1 MINKNLVIPRKNGVN
16 FIRYIFAYALIIF
29 HYNVLSGHD
38 VFWLLEGGYR
48 IKAFF
53 ILTGFLTF
61 YSYFKH
67 PGAKEFAKR
76 RFKRLV
82 PSYAF
87 VIVLS
92 FLAFSLISEYSF
104 SEYFSS
110 PQSYKYLISNLL
122 FLNFLCPDLPGVFT
136 NNLSPA
142 VNGSLWTMKVDIM
155 FYVTVPLL
163 YYLFCKYPKRWVLL
177 AILAITIIYNEIFEY
192 LYIHSGSSLYL
203 MLKRQIGGQY
213 IYFLAGMCIY
223 FYYQQVHSQV
233 KWLLPVSV
241 VIFLV
246 GSYYDSWEYVTAF
259 CYAVIIMELSLNAK
273 VLSRFS
279 EVPNITYGLYLFH
292 FPVIQMLLH
301 FKVNEWSHT
310 GCCILTLAIVTLLSI
325 VSYQLIEKRIR

>member
-16 FIRYIFAYALIIF
+16 FIRYVFAYALIIF
-29 HYNVLSGHD
+29 HYNILSGHD
-38 VFWLLEGGYR
+38 VFWLLQGGYR

-82 PSYAF
+82 PSYVF
-87 VIVLS
+87 TVLLC
-92 FLAFSLISEYSF
+92 FFGCSLLSEYSF
-104 SEYFSS
+104 AEYFTSS
-110 PQSYKYLISNLL
+110 QSYRYLVANLT
-122 FLNFLCPDLPGVFT
+122 FLNFLGPDLPGVFT
-136 NNLSPA
+136 HNESQA
-142 VNGSLWTMKVDIM
+142 VNGSLWTMKIDIM
-155 FYVTVPLL
+155 FYVTVPFL
-163 YYLFCKYPKRWVLL
+163 YYLFRKYPKRWVLAGIFL
-177 AILAITIIYNEIFEY
+177 ITVIYNEVFEY
-192 LYIHSGSSLYL
+192 LYQHSGSSLYL

-241 VIFLV
+241 VVFLV
-246 GSYYDSWEYVTAF
+246 GSYYDSWEYLTAF

-279 EVPNITYGLYLFH
+279 EVPNVTYGLYLYH
-292 FPVIQMLLH
+292 FPVVQILLH
-301 FKVNEWSHT
+301 FKVNEWSHN
-310 GCCILTLAIVTLLSI
+310 GCCLLCLGIVTLLSI
-325 VSYQLIEKRIR
+325 MNYQLIEKRIK

>member
-16 FIRYIFAYALIIF
+16 FIRYVFAYALIIF

-38 VFWLLEGGYR
+38 VFWLLQGGYR

-87 VIVLS
+87 VVLLC
-92 FLAFSLISEYSF
+92 FFGCSLISELSF
-104 SEYFSS
+104 AEYFTSG
-110 PQSYKYLISNLL
+110 QSYRYLVSNLL
-122 FLNFLCPDLPGVFT
+122 FLNFLGPDLPGVFT
-136 NNLSPA
+136 HNLAPA

-163 YYLFCKYPKRWVLL
+163 YLLLRRYPKRWVLL
-177 AILAITIIYNEIFEY
+177 GVLLFTVLYNEVFNY
-192 LYIHSGSSLYL
+192 LYAQSGNMLFL
-203 MLKRQIGGQY
+203 MLRRQLGGQY

-223 FYYQQVHSQV
+223 FYYQQVHGQV
-233 KWLLPVSV
+233 RWLLPLSV

-246 GSYYDSWEYVTAF
+246 GSYYDAMEYLTAF
-259 CYAVIIMELSLNAK
+259 CYAVIIMELSLNVKA
-273 VLSRFS
+273 LERFS
-279 EVPNITYGLYLFH
+279 NVPNITYGLYLFH
-292 FPVIQMLLH
+292 FPVIQVLLH
-301 FKVNEWSHT
+301 YKVNEWSHA
-310 GCCILTLAIVTLLSI
+310 GCCVLCLGIVTLLSI
-325 VSYQLIEKRIR
+325 MSYQLIEKRIK

>member
-16 FIRYIFAYALIIF
+16 FIRYVFAYALIIF
-29 HYNVLSGHD
+29 HYNILSGHD
-38 VFWLLEGGYR
+38 VFWLLQGGYR

-82 PSYAF
+82 PSYVF
-87 VIVLS
+87 TVLLC
-92 FLAFSLISEYSF
+92 FFGCSLLSEYSF
-104 SEYFSS
+104 TEYFTSS
-110 PQSYKYLISNLL
+110 QSYRYLVANLT
-122 FLNFLCPDLPGVFT
+122 FLNFLGPDLPGVFT
-136 NNLSPA
+136 HNESQA
-142 VNGSLWTMKVDIM
+142 VNGSLWTMKIDIM
-155 FYVTVPLL
+155 FYVTVPFL
-163 YYLFCKYPKRWVLL
+163 YYLFRKYPKRWVLTGIFL
-177 AILAITIIYNEIFEY
+177 ITVIYNEVFEY
-192 LYIHSGSSLYL
+192 LYQHSGSSLYL

-241 VIFLV
+241 VVFLV
-246 GSYYDSWEYVTAF
+246 GSYYDSWEYLTAF

-279 EVPNITYGLYLFH
+279 EVPNVTYGLYLYH
-292 FPVIQMLLH
+292 FPVVQILLY

-310 GCCILTLAIVTLLSI
+310 GCCLLCLGIVTLLSI
-325 VSYQLIEKRIR
+325 MNYQLIEKRIK

>member
-1 MINKNLVIPRKNGVN
+1 MNRNLVMPWKNGVTSL
-16 FIRYIFAYALIIF
+16 RYIFAYVLIIF

-38 VFWLLEGGYR
+38 VFWLLQGEFSV
-48 IKAFF
+48 KAFF

-61 YSYFKH
+61 YSYFKR
-67 PGAKEFAKR
+67 PGTKEFAKR

-87 VIVLS
+87 VIMLS
-92 FLAFSLISEYSF
+92 FLACSLISEYSF

-110 PQSYKYLISNLL
+110 PQSFKYLISNLL

-163 YYLFCKYPKRWVLL
+163 YYLFRKYPKRWVLL
-177 AILAITIIYNEIFEY
+177 AILAITILYNEIFEY
-192 LYIHSGSSLYL
+192 LYIHSGNSLYL
-203 MLKRQIGGQY
+203 VLKRQIGGQY
-213 IYFLAGMCIY
+213 IYFLVGMCIY
-223 FYYQQVHSQV
+223 FYYQQIHSQRR
-233 KWLLPVSV
+233 WLLPISV
-241 VIFLV
+241 IIFLV
-246 GSYYDSWEYVTAF
+246 GSYYHSWEYVTAF
-259 CYAVIIMELSLNAK
+259 CYAVIIMELSLNTK
-273 VLSRFS
+273 ILSRFS

-292 FPVIQMLLH
+292 FPVIQTLLH

-310 GCCILTLAIVTLLSI
+310 GCCMLTLAIVTLLSI
-325 VSYQLIEKRIR
+325 MSYQLIEKRIR

>member
-92 FLAFSLISEYSF
+92 FLVFSLLSEYSF

-110 PQSYKYLISNLL
+110 PQSYKYLISNML

-136 NNLSPA
+136 NNLFPA

-155 FYVTVPLL
+155 FYITVPLL
-163 YYLFCKYPKRWVLL
+163 YYLFRKYPKRWVLL
-177 AILAITIIYNEIFEY
+177 AILIVTIIYNEIFEY
-192 LYIHSGSSLYL
+192 LYIQSGNSLYL

-213 IYFLAGMCIY
+213 IYFLAGMSIY

-233 KWLLPVSV
+233 KWLLPISV
-241 VIFLV
+241 IIFLI
-246 GSYYDSWEYVTAF
+246 GSYYDSWEYITAF
-259 CYAVIIMELSLNAK
+259 CYAVIIMELSLNTK

-292 FPVIQMLLH
+292 FPVIQTLLH

-310 GCCILTLAIVTLLSI
+310 GCCILILTIVTLLSI
-325 VSYQLIEKRIR
+325 VNYQLIEKRIR

>member
-1 MINKNLVIPRKNGVN
+1 MMNENLVMPRKNGIT
-16 FIRYIFAYALIIF
+16 FLRYIFAYILIIF

-38 VFWLLEGGYR
+38 VFWMLQGEYSV
-48 IKAFF
+48 KAFF

-61 YSYFKH
+61 YSYFKN

-92 FLAFSLISEYSF
+92 FLACSLISEYSF

-110 PQSYKYLISNLL
+110 LQSYKYLISNLL

-163 YYLFCKYPKRWVLL
+163 YYLFRKYPKRWVLL
-177 AILAITIIYNEIFEY
+177 AILAVTILYNEIFEY
-192 LYIHSGSSLYL
+192 LYIHYGNALYL

-223 FYYQQVHSQV
+223 FYYQQVHRQI
-233 KWLLPVSV
+233 KWLLPISV
-241 VIFLV
+241 IIFLV
-246 GSYYDSWEYVTAF
+246 GSYYHAWEYITAF

-292 FPVIQMLLH
+292 FPVIQTLLH

-310 GCCILTLAIVTLLSI
+310 GCCMLTLAIVTLLSI
-325 VSYQLIEKRIR
+325 LSYQLIEKRIR

>member
-16 FIRYIFAYALIIF
+16 FIRYVFAYALIIF
-29 HYNVLSGHD
+29 HYNILSGHD
-38 VFWLLEGGYR
+38 VFWLLQGGYR

-82 PSYAF
+82 PSYVF
-87 VIVLS
+87 TVLLC
-92 FLAFSLISEYSF
+92 FFGCSLLSEYSF
-104 SEYFSS
+104 TEYFTSS
-110 PQSYKYLISNLL
+110 QSYRYLVANLT
-122 FLNFLCPDLPGVFT
+122 FLNFLGPDLPGVFT
-136 NNLSPA
+136 HNESQA
-142 VNGSLWTMKVDIM
+142 VNGSLWTMKIDIM
-155 FYVTVPLL
+155 FYVTVPFL
-163 YYLFCKYPKRWVLL
+163 YYLFRKYPKRWVLTGIFL
-177 AILAITIIYNEIFEY
+177 ITVIYNEVFEY
-192 LYIHSGSSLYL
+192 LYQHSGSSLYL

-241 VIFLV
+241 VVFLV
-246 GSYYDSWEYVTAF
+246 GSYYDSWEYLTAF

-279 EVPNITYGLYLFH
+279 EVPNVTYGLYLYH
-292 FPVIQMLLH
+292 FPVVQILLH

-310 GCCILTLAIVTLLSI
+310 GCCLLCLGIVTLLSI
-325 VSYQLIEKRIR
+325 MNYQLIEKRIK